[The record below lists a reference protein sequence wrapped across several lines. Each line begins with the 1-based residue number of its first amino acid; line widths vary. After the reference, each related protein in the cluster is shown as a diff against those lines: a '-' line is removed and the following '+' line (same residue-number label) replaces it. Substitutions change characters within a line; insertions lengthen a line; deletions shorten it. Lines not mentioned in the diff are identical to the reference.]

1 MNSVLSNDIEQFV
14 ASFPFRQELRDKKVF
29 VTGATGLI
37 GSTLIH
43 CLLALDENIRI
54 IAPVRNVAKLKA
66 IFEDGYDK
74 IDAIECDLETY
85 DYDTIGEVDYI
96 FHFAAPTASNFM
108 VTHPVETANAI
119 YGITDKLL
127 RYARAHKVLGF
138 VFLSS
143 MEVYGS
149 GLEGI
154 ITEDMQGYL
163 DIQNVRSS
171 YPIAKRAAENLCYL
185 YAKEYAVPV
194 KIARLTQTTGPGVDA
209 SDNRMINQFVRLA
222 SLKQD
227 IILHSIGESARPS
240 CYTFDCINALLY
252 IVLKGN
258 DGDVYNIA
266 NPETYISVR
275 GLAEYIRDNFALSIQ
290 VVIDINDNMG
300 YASPSKLN
308 LSTVKLEALGWK
320 PQYNLHDLIQRM
332 IEYYNE
338 NNY

>member
-1 MNSVLSNDIEQFV
+1 MNDVLSKDIEQFI
-14 ASFPFRQELRDKKVF
+14 ATFPFRHELRDKKVL

-43 CLLALDENIRI
+43 CLLALNENIGI
-54 IAPVRNVAKLKA
+54 IAPVRNMGKLKA
-66 IFEDGYDK
+66 ILGEK
-74 IDAIECDLETY
+74 CLAIDAKECDLETY
-85 DYDTIGEVDYI
+85 DYNEIGDVDYI

-127 RYARAHKVLGF
+127 RFAKTHKVQGF
-138 VFLSS
+138 LYLSS

-149 GLEGI
+149 GLDGVV
-154 ITEDMQGYL
+154 TEDRQGYW

-194 KIARLTQTTGPGVDA
+194 KIARLAQTSGAGVDDN
-209 SDNRMINQFVRLA
+209 DNRIINQFTRLA
-222 SLKQD
+222 SSKQD
-227 IILHSIGESARPS
+227 IILHSTGESARPS
-240 CYTFDCINALLY
+240 CYTFDCITALLY
-252 IVLKGN
+252 IILKGN
-258 DGDVYNIA
+258 DGDAYNVA
-266 NPETYISVR
+266 NAATYMSVR
-275 GLAEYIRDNFALSIQ
+275 SFAEYIRDHFAPSIK

-300 YASPSKLN
+300 YAPPSKLN
-308 LSTVKLEALGWK
+308 LSTAKLEALGWK

-332 IEYYNE
+332 VEYFE
-338 NNY
+338 KK

>member
-1 MNSVLSNDIEQFV
+1 MNDVLSKDIEQFI
-14 ASFPFRQELRDKKVF
+14 ATFPFRHELRDKKVL

-43 CLLALDENIRI
+43 CLLALNENIGI
-54 IAPVRNVAKLKA
+54 IAPVRNMGKLKA
-66 IFEDGYDK
+66 IFGEK
-74 IDAIECDLETY
+74 CLAIDAKECDLETY
-85 DYDTIGEVDYI
+85 DYNEIGDVDYI

-194 KIARLTQTTGPGVDA
+194 KIARLAQTSGAGVDDN
-209 SDNRMINQFVRLA
+209 DNRIINQFTRLA
-222 SLKQD
+222 SSKQD
-227 IILHSIGESARPS
+227 IILHSTGESARPS
-240 CYTFDCINALLY
+240 CYTFDCITALLY
-252 IVLKGN
+252 IILKGN
-258 DGDVYNIA
+258 DGDAYNVA
-266 NPETYISVR
+266 NAATYMSVR
-275 GLAEYIRDNFALSIQ
+275 SFAEYIRDHFAPSIK

-300 YASPSKLN
+300 YAPPSKLN
-308 LSTVKLEALGWK
+308 LSTAKLEALGWK

-332 IEYYNE
+332 VEYFE
-338 NNY
+338 KK

>member
-1 MNSVLSNDIEQFV
+1 MNSILSKDIEQFV
-14 ASFPFRQELRDKKVF
+14 ASFPFRNELRDKKVL

-43 CLLALDENIRI
+43 CLLALDESIRI
-54 IAPVRNVAKLKA
+54 IAPIRNKEKMKDMFEEKSRA
-66 IFEDGYDK
+66 IDV
-74 IDAIECDLETY
+74 IECNLETF
-85 DYDTIGEVDYI
+85 DYNTIGGVDYI
-96 FHFAAPTASNFM
+96 FHFAAPTASKYM
-108 VTHPVETANAI
+108 VSHPVETANTI
-119 YGITDKLL
+119 YGISDRLL
-127 RYARAHKVLGF
+127 RYASTHKIRGF

-149 GLEGI
+149 GLDNSI
-154 ITEDMQGYL
+154 VTEEMQGYL
-163 DIQNVRSS
+163 NIQDVRSS

-194 KIARLTQTTGPGVDA
+194 KMARLTQTTGPGVDA

-227 IILHSIGESARPS
+227 IILHSAGESARPS
-240 CYTFDCINALLY
+240 CYTFDCINALFY
-252 IVLKGN
+252 IVLKGT

-275 GLAEYIRDNFALSIQ
+275 GLAEYIRDNFAPSIR

-300 YASPSKLN
+300 YAAPSKLN
-308 LSTVKLEALGWK
+308 LSTAKLEALGWK
-320 PQYNLHDLIQRM
+320 PQYSLHDIIQRM
-332 IEYYNE
+332 IEYFKTK
-338 NNY
+338 